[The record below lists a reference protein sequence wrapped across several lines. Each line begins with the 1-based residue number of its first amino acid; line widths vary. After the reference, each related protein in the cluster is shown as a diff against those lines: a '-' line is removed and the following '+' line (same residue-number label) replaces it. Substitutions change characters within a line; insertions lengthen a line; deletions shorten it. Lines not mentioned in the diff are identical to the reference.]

1 MDAFTEQQS
10 FIKSWWPLLIP
21 GLLIGVGVPVFVGFE
36 KGFERP
42 ELWAGSAVV
51 LFVWALLFLLKLK
64 TRVDE
69 NGVSVTFIPLMR
81 KPKTILWKDVSSAKV
96 KEYDALGE
104 YGGWGYRKGWK
115 KAKRAYNISGSKGLE
130 LTLNDGSIIMV
141 GTKNA
146 EPLRQYLN
154 YLKDKYQ
161 LASLD

>member
-21 GLLIGVGVPVFVGFE
+21 GLLIGVGVPLLVGFE
-36 KGFERP
+36 KGFGRP

-51 LFVWALLFLLKLK
+51 LFVWALLSFLKLK

-69 NGVSVTFIPLMR
+69 NGVSVMFIPIMR
-81 KPKTILWKDVSSAKV
+81 KPKTILWKEVSSAKV
-96 KEYDALGE
+96 KEYDPLSE

-130 LTLNDGSIIMV
+130 LTLTDGSIIMV
-141 GTKNA
+141 GTKNV